1 MKKVTFIALLA
12 ALFSFSCSSGPE
24 GTGTGDCAD
33 DKDNDGDGL
42 IDCEDEGCNFDERCA
57 EIARKAREAEA
68 AAVEARKKSETDAAQ
83 KAASDA
89 ANPYVVI
96 GDLWVQRE
104 HNGKNVALD
113 AAREYCESLKLAD
126 HNDWRLPTEA
136 EAVKAAKS
144 RMLVFEAFAMWTS
157 TLRSKK
163 RGVIVGITSGAA
175 NELGVIY
182 DGDCRAR
189 CVREQ

>member
-1 MKKVTFIALLA
+1 MKKVVFITLLA
-12 ALFSFSCSSGPE
+12 AVFSLSCSSGPE

-42 IDCEDEGCNFDERCA
+42 IDCEDDGCDFDERCV
-57 EIARKAREAEA
+57 EIARKAREAEDIA
-68 AAVEARKKSETDAAQ
+68 TEARKKAEKDAAQ
-83 KAASDA
+83 KAANDA
-89 ANPYVVI
+89 ANPYIVMD
-96 GDLWVQRE
+96 GLWVQRA
-104 HNGKNVALD
+104 HNGKNVFLAT
-113 AAREYCESLKLAD
+113 AKEYCENLKLAD

-144 RMLVFEAFAMWTS
+144 KKLAFEAFAMWTS

-175 NELGVIY
+175 NELGVVY

>member
-1 MKKVTFIALLA
+1 MKKVIFITLLA
-12 ALFSFSCSSGPE
+12 AVFFLSCSSGPE

-42 IDCEDEGCNFDERCA
+42 IDCEDDGCDFDERCT
-57 EIARKAREAEA
+57 EIARKAKDAEDAAEA
-68 AAVEARKKSETDAAQ
+68 ARKKAEKEAAE
-83 KAASDA
+83 KAANDE

-96 GDLWVQRE
+96 DDLWIQRA
-104 HNGKNVALD
+104 HNGKNVALN
-113 AAREYCESLKLAD
+113 AAKEYCERLKLAD

-144 RMLVFEAFAMWTS
+144 RKLLFEAFAMWTS

-175 NELGVIY
+175 NELGVVY

-189 CVREQ
+189 CVRVN

>member
-1 MKKVTFIALLA
+1 MKKVIFITLLT
-12 ALFSFSCSSGPE
+12 ALFSLSCSSGPE
-24 GTGTGDCAD
+24 GTSTGDCAD

-42 IDCEDEGCNFDERCA
+42 VDCEDDGCDFDDRCA
-57 EIARKAREAEA
+57 EIARKAREAEKVA
-68 AAVEARKKSETDAAQ
+68 AAIKKKKEEAAAQ
-83 KAASDA
+83 KAANDA

-96 GDLWVQRE
+96 GDLWVQRA
-104 HNGKNVALD
+104 HNGENVALN
-113 AAREYCESLKLAD
+113 AAREYCERLKLAD

-144 RMLVFEAFAMWTS
+144 RLLLFEAFAMWTS

-175 NELGVIY
+175 NELGVVY

-189 CVREQ
+189 CVRVK

>member
-1 MKKVTFIALLA
+1 MKKAIFITLLT
-12 ALFSFSCSSGPE
+12 ALFSLSCSSGPE
-24 GTGTGDCAD
+24 GTSTGDCAD

-42 IDCEDEGCNFDERCA
+42 VDCEDDGCNFDDRCA
-57 EIARKAREAEA
+57 EMARKAREAEKVA
-68 AAVEARKKSETDAAQ
+68 AAIKKKKEEAAAQ
-83 KAASDA
+83 KAANDA

-96 GDLWVQRE
+96 GDLWVQRV
-104 HNGKNVALD
+104 HNGENVALN
-113 AAREYCESLKLAD
+113 AAKEYCERLKLAD

-144 RMLVFEAFAMWTS
+144 RLLLFEAFAMWTS

-175 NELGVIY
+175 NELGVVY

-189 CVREQ
+189 CVRVK